1 MLNFFDNIIKK
12 NDEDD
17 DVKEYYIPPGQSAQE
32 KEDWAPFMWG
42 IVGLCVFLS
51 LCSLVLYFNW
61 ERFMVLIGKSNE
73 IQTIDVN
80 GQAVLPASAHAPG
93 QGHGNGKAVGYG
105 QAG

>member
-1 MLNFFDNIIKK
+1 MLNFFNNIIKK
-12 NDEDD
+12 NDDDD
-17 DVKEYYIPPGQSAQE
+17 DVKEYYIPVGQTQKE
-32 KEDWAPFMWG
+32 KEEIGPWVWG

-93 QGHGNGKAVGYG
+93 HGNGKAVGYG